1 MIRRRH
7 RDDALVATSARAR
20 RRARRRVLAVALL
33 LASAGARSAEL
44 DTTALLEHLARPAP
58 ATIGYTEVRFSNLL
72 TEPLVVSGELA
83 YLGPGVLERR
93 VEQPFQETTTIRGE
107 DVTVKREGEP
117 QQRFSLKRAPE
128 LRSML
133 QAFGALLAGNRA
145 MLEQFFSYHLEGDES
160 RWHIDLVPRDAK
172 VRRKLDL
179 VTVDGA
185 QDQPRCLTLVEPD
198 GDADFLLLGDASAAS
213 LPKSPDRASL
223 ETRCREGR

>member
-1 MIRRRH
+1 MKRQGH
-7 RDDALVATSARAR
+7 KDDKLAAVFARWKPGAR
-20 RRARRRVLAVALL
+20 PQVLAVALL
-33 LASAGARSAEL
+33 LASPNAPAADWG
-44 DTTALLEHLARPAP
+44 TTALLERLARPAP

-93 VEQPFQETTTIRGE
+93 VEHPFQETTTIRGE

-133 QAFGALLAGNRA
+133 EAFGALLAGNRT
-145 MLEQFFSYHLEGDES
+145 MLEQSFSYRLEGDES

-172 VRRKLDL
+172 VRRKLES
-179 VTVDGA
+179 VTVNGA
-185 QDQPRCLTLVEPD
+185 QDQPQCLALIEPD
-198 GDADFLLLGDASAAS
+198 GDADFLQLGDSAAAS
-213 LPKSPDRASL
+213 LPASPDRVSL
-223 ETRCREGR
+223 EARCREGR